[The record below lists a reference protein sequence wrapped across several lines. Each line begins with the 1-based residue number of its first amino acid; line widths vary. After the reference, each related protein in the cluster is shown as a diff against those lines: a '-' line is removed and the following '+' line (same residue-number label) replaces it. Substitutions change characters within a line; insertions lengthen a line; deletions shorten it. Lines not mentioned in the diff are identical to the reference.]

1 MSRPS
6 QTERIVTLE
15 TRQDEVMR
23 LLKDIHEELKQLKK
37 DQDEVKESLTK
48 WKGIGAGIAIAVSL
62 VWSVAVGIWQLFSSL
77 KVNQCRE
84 RSNKGEFGQGVK
96 IDPVSCV
103 MMATGAFKALKG
115 AIGAGKDLQ
124 DMTGQLA
131 TWGKAFSDFTN
142 LEEREKNPPF
152 WKKTFK
158 GSDEETALEIF
169 ANKKKMEQM
178 RSEIKEHITW
188 HYGKSAWDEVLQ
200 IEASM
205 RKRRKDEL
213 YRKQQQIDTAINFA
227 IGAVLF
233 AISGGLLFLFFYIW
247 GTMQGRW

>member
-1 MSRPS
+1 M
-6 QTERIVTLE
+6 
-15 TRQDEVMR
+15 
-23 LLKDIHEELKQLKK
+23 
-37 DQDEVKESLTK
+37 
-48 WKGIGAGIAIAVSL
+48 
-62 VWSVAVGIWQLFSSL
+62 
-77 KVNQCRE
+77 
-84 RSNKGEFGQGVK
+84 
-96 IDPVSCV
+96 DPVSCV

-124 DMTGQLA
+124 DMTTQLA

-158 GSDEETALEIF
+158 GSDEETAIEIF
-169 ANKKKMEQM
+169 AHKKKMEQM

-188 HYGKSAWDEVLQ
+188 HYGRSAWEEVLQ

-205 RKRRKDEL
+205 RKKRKDEL
-213 YRKQQQIDTAINFA
+213 YRKQAQMDAAINFA

-247 GTMQGRW
+247 GQYQGRW

>member
-1 MSRPS
+1 M
-6 QTERIVTLE
+6 
-15 TRQDEVMR
+15 
-23 LLKDIHEELKQLKK
+23 
-37 DQDEVKESLTK
+37 
-48 WKGIGAGIAIAVSL
+48 
-62 VWSVAVGIWQLFSSL
+62 
-77 KVNQCRE
+77 
-84 RSNKGEFGQGVK
+84 
-96 IDPVSCV
+96 DPVSCV

-205 RKRRKDEL
+205 RRKRKEEL
-213 YRKQQQIDTAINFA
+213 YRKQAQIDTAINFA
-227 IGAVLF
+227 IGLTVF

-247 GTMQGRW
+247 GQYQGRW

>member
-15 TRQDEVMR
+15 TRQGEIMR

-62 VWSVAVGIWQLFSSL
+62 VWSVAVGIWQLFASL
-77 KVNQCRE
+77 KINQRRE
-84 RSNKGEFGQGVK
+84 RSDKGEFGQGVK

-103 MMATGAFKALKG
+103 MMATGAFKGLKA
-115 AIGAGKDLQ
+115 AIAAGRDIQ

-131 TWGKAFSDFTN
+131 NWGKAFSDFTN
-142 LEEREKNPPF
+142 LEERQKNPPF
-152 WKKTFK
+152 WQKTFK

-178 RSEIKEHITW
+178 RKEIKDHISW
-188 HYGKSAWDEVLQ
+188 HYGPSAWEEVLQ
-200 IEASM
+200 IEAQM
-205 RKRRKDEL
+205 RKIRKEEL
-213 YRKQQQIDTAINFA
+213 YKKQERIDNLINWTVGLVIFA
-227 IGAVLF
+227 AGASVLTFIFYLIGK
-233 AISGGLLFLFFYIW
+233 S
-247 GTMQGRW
+247 QGRW